1 MESEIKKVEN
11 IEDFR
16 VLLMKKLLQ
25 RENDGIFKVIL
36 EKLEWG
42 EYEKFELYF
51 VDEERNLDKE
61 FKRFEIF
68 ADSWDLIILDNS
80 DIEKVL
86 EEDKEIN
93 EIILDLFNDVKP
105 KYQVF
110 YKQSTNEIFMF
121 EIIKQFDEIT
131 VNVLIF
137 KMPFKIYISSY

>member
-16 VLLMKKLLQ
+16 ILLVKKVLQ
-25 RENDGIFKVIL
+25 RENDEIFKVIL
-36 EKLEWG
+36 EKLERG

-51 VDEERNLDKE
+51 IDEKRNKE